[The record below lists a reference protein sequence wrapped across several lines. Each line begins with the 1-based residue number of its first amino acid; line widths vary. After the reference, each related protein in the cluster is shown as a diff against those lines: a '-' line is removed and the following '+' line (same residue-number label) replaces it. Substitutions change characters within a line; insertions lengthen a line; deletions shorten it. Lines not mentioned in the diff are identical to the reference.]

1 MNTIISSIE
10 KIMPSLTFAQELA
23 LFYENESSKIKIV
36 ANIAVGLAC
45 AGAIIHI
52 FSGDASK
59 YFLMIPIGIVLLQI
73 SIAYYRM
80 RSFIEEDSIRHRGFI
95 IGNFSGKF
103 KKVDEEILCLKNEVT
118 SLKNEVMN
126 LNLSPDIQ
134 PYDSVSQIPRSDLQD
149 DAIHPVIFDSQ
160 NSTLTTA

>member
-36 ANIAVGLAC
+36 ANIGVGLAC

-80 RSFIEEDSIRHRGFI
+80 RSFIDTNNREHRVDGSEIMENRLKGSEARI
-95 IGNFSGKF
+95 IFN
-103 KKVDEEILCLKNEVT
+103 VQNQIN
-118 SLKNEVMN
+118 N
-126 LNLSPDIQ
+126 LPVIQDIQ
-134 PYDSVSQIPRSDLQD
+134 PSDSVSQVIEMEDCNYLASQTTTLQNTT
-149 DAIHPVIFDSQ
+149 F
-160 NSTLTTA
+160 TTA

>member
-1 MNTIISSIE
+1 MNTIINSIE

-36 ANIAVGLAC
+36 ANIGVGLAC

-80 RSFIEEDSIRHRGFI
+80 RSFIDANNREHRGDGSEIMDKRLEKSEARI
-95 IGNFSGKF
+95 ILNIQNQISTLQTN
-103 KKVDEEILCLKNEVT
+103 VDIEP
-118 SLKNEVMN
+118 S
-126 LNLSPDIQ
+126 
-134 PYDSVSQIPRSDLQD
+134 DSVSQILVMEDYSHLPSLVTTLQ
-149 DAIHPVIFDSQ
+149 
-160 NSTLTTA
+160 NTTFTTT